1 MLLLSSSELQ
11 DLGFR
16 SVGAD
21 VRVDRRAAFFGA
33 EFISLG
39 SHARVDCFSVITAG
53 PACVEIGP
61 YVHISAN
68 TYLSGAQGGMRI
80 GYAAGIAPF
89 VAVYSAVEDYSGG
102 QLNSPMVPA
111 ELRETRVGAVDIG
124 PHAAIGSSS
133 VILSGLS
140 IGVGGAVGALSLV
153 NRSVRPFE
161 VVHGNPIR
169 RVGRRD
175 ETKLRRNDER
185 LRIRALDEGIELPN
199 YFGPEIQRAV
209 C

>member
-1 MLLLSSSELQ
+1 MLLSPNELE

-16 SVGAD
+16 SIGDD
-21 VRVDRRAAFFGA
+21 VRVDRRAAFFGT

-39 SHARVDCFSVITAG
+39 SHVRIDCFAVITAG
-53 PACVEIGP
+53 PARVEIGP
-61 YVHISAN
+61 YVHISASV
-68 TYLSGAQGGMRI
+68 YLSGAQGGIRI
-80 GYAAGIAPF
+80 GHGAGMAPF
-89 VAVYSAVEDYSGG
+89 AAVYSAVEAYSGG
-102 QLNSPMVPA
+102 RLNSPMVPA
-111 ELRETRVGAVDIG
+111 ELRGTQIGAVEIG

-140 IGVGGAVGALSLV
+140 VGFGGSVGALSLV

-175 ETKLRRNDER
+175 EVELRRNDAQ
-185 LRIRALDEGIELPN
+185 LRVRASHDGIELPDHPI
-199 YFGPEIQRAV
+199 PETIHEDR
-209 C
+209 